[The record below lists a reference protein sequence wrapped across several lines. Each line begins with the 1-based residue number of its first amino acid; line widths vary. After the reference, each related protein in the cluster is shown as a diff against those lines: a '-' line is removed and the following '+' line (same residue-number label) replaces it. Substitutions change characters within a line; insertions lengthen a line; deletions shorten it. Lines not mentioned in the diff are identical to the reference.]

1 MAEHPREAL
10 PIIELGFPGELR
22 DRLIDAVMRG
32 TKTATTGL
40 LLEYELENVPVP
52 QVGQRFAVVDS
63 AQVRVAAIEV
73 TDVQVLALSHV
84 DLEVARDEGEGFE
97 TVEQWRAGHEAFWNG
112 YIDELRALLDAPDW
126 KLADETLV
134 LVQRFRLLD

>member
-1 MAEHPREAL
+1 MAEHPHEAL

-32 TKTATTGL
+32 AKTATTGL
-40 LLEYELENVPVP
+40 LVEYELENVPVP

-63 AQVRVAAIEV
+63 AEERVAAVEV

-84 DLEVARDEGEGFE
+84 DLEIARDEGEGFE
-97 TVEQWRAGHEAFWNG
+97 SVAQWRAAHEAFWNG